1 MPFSDA
7 PGGRREKRVRG
18 SRVKSDVE
26 RRFDIDSDF
35 GETLIHE
42 TIGICRIPAPTFGE
56 HNRAHYIAARLRDL
70 GVREVDVDELH
81 NVTALIP
88 SEQAGATVMLVAH
101 IDTVFP
107 EHTDVEP
114 YRNGQ
119 HWHAPGIRDNSA
131 SAAILLM
138 LPELVRRSG
147 IQLSGNIRLA
157 FSVGEEGLGN
167 LRGIRA
173 LMKRYG
179 QDIAAVIAVDGNLG
193 VINHVAITVRR
204 LEIAVRAE
212 GGHSWADAGKPS
224 AVHILARVAAKIS
237 EIHVPT
243 APRSA
248 LNIGT
253 ISGGTS
259 VNAIAQA
266 GQFALDIRSV
276 ERSVVE
282 DLERQVGAIV
292 ENAGQEQVSIG
303 VNVIGDRPGGMI
315 PADHALVAAILEG
328 YASVG
333 VKSVALPG
341 STDANIPLSLGIPAA
356 SMGVAA
362 GGRIHTLQ
370 EFLDPKSLPIGA
382 GALLKAVVSFQESMK
397 R

>member
-1 MPFSDA
+1 MESDLD
-7 PGGRREKRVRG
+7 KRP
-18 SRVKSDVE
+18 DV
-26 RRFDIDSDF
+26 DSDF
-35 GETLIHE
+35 GETLIQE
-42 TIGICRIPAPTFGE
+42 TIAICRIPAPTFGE
-56 HNRAHYIAARLRDL
+56 HNRARYIAARLRHL
-70 GVREVDVDELH
+70 GAHEVDIDELH

-88 SEQAGATVMLVAH
+88 SAQAGATIMLVAH

-107 EHTDVEP
+107 ENTDVEP

-131 SAAILLM
+131 SAAIVLM
-138 LPELVRRSG
+138 LPELARRNG
-147 IQLSGNIRLA
+147 IQLSGDIRLA

-167 LRGIRA
+167 LCGIRA
-173 LMKRYG
+173 LMKRFG
-179 QDIAAVIAVDGNLG
+179 QDVAAVIAVDGNLG

-204 LEIAVRAE
+204 LEITVQTE

-224 AVHILARVAAKIS
+224 AIHILAQIAAKIS
-237 EIHVPT
+237 EIPVPT

-253 ISGGTS
+253 IGGGTS

-266 GQFALDIRSV
+266 AQFALDIRSV
-276 ERSVVE
+276 DRTVVE
-282 DLERQVGAIV
+282 DIERQVGAIV
-292 ENAGQEQVSIG
+292 ESAGQEQVSITI
-303 VNVIGDRPGGMI
+303 NVIGDRPGGMI
-315 PADHALVAAILEG
+315 PADHDLVAAILEG

-370 EFLDPKSLPIGA
+370 EFLDPRSLPIGA
-382 GALLKAVVSFQESMK
+382 GALLRTVVSFQEGMK